1 MQKTKTTA
9 RSIAKAYVLAAVCSI
24 GLVGFSLV
32 SNAASPAGDAW
43 MMYRVMGLDDLRLAL
58 GQLEL
63 RLEGMKTEAARTR
76 KLAAAGAAPQAEV
89 MESEGGLA
97 MASAERDE
105 LSALIDWQA
114 YLLDLSKNSRAFVE
128 EEYFKLLLATLE
140 PRMRHAQ
147 AVVDLM
153 DKRHQ
158 MNARLAQRKAIP
170 SQDFESSADQ
180 LAEARARG
188 LFYKTQ
194 AVQAR
199 HALEIRQG
207 RREYQAEESDA
218 LARAVLD
225 AGQNL
230 WGHVVRSIDHR
241 LARLQALRAK
251 GVIAQAELD
260 SAEES
265 RRAMQKALDDARQA
279 RPEAYPEPGKL
290 KRPPSQFT

>member
-24 GLVGFSLV
+24 GLVGFSQV
-32 SNAASPAGDAW
+32 ANAATPAGDAW
-43 MMYRVMGLDDLRLAL
+43 LMYRVMGLDDLRLAL

-63 RLEGMKTEAARTR
+63 RLEGMKIEAARTR

-128 EEYFKLLLATLE
+128 EEYFKLLLGTLE
-140 PRMRHAQ
+140 PRVRHAQ

-225 AGQNL
+225 ARKNL
-230 WGHVVRSIDHR
+230 WETVVRSIDHR

>member
-225 AGQNL
+225 ARKNL
-230 WGHVVRSIDHR
+230 WETVVRSIDHR

>member
-128 EEYFKLLLATLE
+128 EEYFKLLLGTLE
-140 PRMRHAQ
+140 PRVRHAQ

-225 AGQNL
+225 ARKNL
-230 WGHVVRSIDHR
+230 WETVVRSIDHR